1 MSFRSYILL
10 ILFSTILCI
19 SALTIIIFSINPYE
33 ASVLTFVFFYLSLFL
48 SLMGVIT
55 IINSVIKKIFIK
67 NKILFR
73 QISASFRQAVLLS
86 LLITICMALQSQR
99 ILAWWNMLLLI
110 AVLSTM
116 ELFAISKKI

>member
-1 MSFRSYILL
+1 MSFRYYILL
-10 ILFSTILCI
+10 ILFSTILCV

-33 ASVLTFVFFYLSLFL
+33 ASVLTFAFFYLSLFL

-55 IINSVIKKIFIK
+55 IINSVIKKIFVK